1 MLFVQERYDMS
12 KMIFL
17 GIVIGMSLGIMAG
30 CAGNDRLV
38 KDMSLSTIQNIFQE
52 IEENV
57 SPVPGYAD
65 LRIFSSLKTHKP
77 YSIKDIHGTPDF
89 KLLLNIDG
97 QAVLLRGSLQKE
109 ISEPRKLAD
118 PEAGDGIRYRFSKS
132 LRLKAGIHRIVV
144 VIPDDGIVVEKNIT
158 LSEGS
163 SNDLVLEPIYK
174 TTPGMRRP
182 RVGNTTSFMGGIRDI
197 RLTFNGRSI

>member
-1 MLFVQERYDMS
+1 MS
-12 KMIFL
+12 KTIFL
-17 GIVIGMSLGIMAG
+17 SIAIVLSLGIMAG
-30 CAGNDRLV
+30 CAGNNKLV
-38 KDMSLSTIQNIFQE
+38 KEMSRSTTQNVFHE
-52 IEENV
+52 IEESV
-57 SPVPGYAD
+57 PPVPGYAD
-65 LRIFSSLKTHKP
+65 LRISSSLKTHKP
-77 YSIKDIHGTPDF
+77 GAYPMKDIHGTPDF

-97 QAVLLRGSLQKE
+97 QAVLLRGSLQRE
-109 ISEPRKLAD
+109 NSEPRKLAD

-132 LRLKAGIHRIVV
+132 LRLKAGIHRMVV

-182 RVGNTTSFMGGIRDI
+182 WAGSTTRFMDGIIDV
-197 RLTFNGRSI
+197 RLMLNDREI

>member
-1 MLFVQERYDMS
+1 MS
-12 KMIFL
+12 KTIFL
-17 GIVIGMSLGIMAG
+17 SFAIVLSLGIMAG
-30 CAGNDRLV
+30 CAGNNTLV
-38 KDMSLSTIQNIFQE
+38 KEMSHSTTQSVFQE

-57 SPVPGYAD
+57 PPVPGYAD
-65 LRIFSSLKTHKP
+65 LRIYSSLKTHKP
-77 YSIKDIHGTPDF
+77 GAYPMKDIHGTPDF

-97 QAVLLRGSLQKE
+97 QAVLLRGSVQRE
-109 ISEPRKLAD
+109 NSEPRKLAD

-132 LRLKAGIHRIVV
+132 LRLKAGIHRMVV
-144 VIPDDGIVVEKNIT
+144 AFPDDGVVVERNIT

-182 RVGNTTSFMGGIRDI
+182 GFGSTTSFMNGIRDI
-197 RLTFNGRSI
+197 RLTFNGQRI

>member
-1 MLFVQERYDMS
+1 MS

-77 YSIKDIHGTPDF
+77 GVYSRKDIHGTPEF

-132 LRLKAGIHRIVV
+132 LRLKPGIHRIVV
-144 VIPDDGIVVEKNIT
+144 AIPDDGIVVEKNIT

-163 SNDLVLEPIYK
+163 SNNLVLEPIYK
-174 TTPGMRRP
+174 TTPVMRRP
-182 RVGNTTSFMGGIRDI
+182 RVGSTTSFMGGIRDI
-197 RLTFNGRSI
+197 RLIFNGQRI

>member
-1 MLFVQERYDMS
+1 MS
-12 KMIFL
+12 KTIFL
-17 GIVIGMSLGIMAG
+17 GIAIVMSLGIMAG
-30 CAGNDRLV
+30 CEGNNRLV
-38 KDMSLSTIQNIFQE
+38 KEMSLSTTQNVFQE
-52 IEENV
+52 IDENV

-65 LRIFSSLKTHKP
+65 LRIFSSLKTHRP
-77 YSIKDIHGTPDF
+77 GAYSTKDIHGTPDF

-144 VIPDDGIVVEKNIT
+144 AIPDDGIFVEKNIS

-163 SNDLVLEPIYK
+163 SNNLVLEPIYK

-197 RLTFNGRSI
+197 RLTFNGRRI